1 MERTHPNR
9 NKEDAY
15 YKLTRHEQIIIF
27 RLRTG
32 HNKLRC
38 HLYSKFKIGETDQC
52 PCGENVQDTE
62 HILQSC
68 SLYKTQREKIWPT
81 PEEVTQ
87 KLYGTLDDLRRT
99 AAFIID
105 ARLSI

>member
-1 MERTHPNR
+1 MHPNR

-38 HLYSKFKIGETDQC
+38 HLYSKFKIGERDQC

-68 SLYKTQREKIWPT
+68 SLYKTQREKFWST

-87 KLYGTLDDLRRT
+87 KLHGTLDDLRRT